1 VDKGTSCRIHPTKE
15 RGQHH
20 NSFTQS
26 KSGYQFEPFTQIRR
40 NFMRKFIYVLLSTAI
55 AIVVMGCSS
64 THDDGQT
71 QRAEKAQEELDR
83 NVGK

>member
-1 VDKGTSCRIHPTKE
+1 
-15 RGQHH
+15 
-20 NSFTQS
+20 
-26 KSGYQFEPFTQIRR
+26 
-40 NFMRKFIYVLLSTAI
+40 MRKFIHVLLSTAI